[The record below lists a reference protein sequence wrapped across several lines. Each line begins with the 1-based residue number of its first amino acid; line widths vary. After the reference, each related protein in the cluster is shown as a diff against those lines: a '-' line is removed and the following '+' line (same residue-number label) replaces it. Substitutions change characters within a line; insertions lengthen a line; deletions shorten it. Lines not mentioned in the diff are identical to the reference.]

1 MFLFLNVMEIFK
13 ENKRLKCKELNQFQ
27 HQEL

>member
-1 MFLFLNVMEIFK
+1 MFLFLNVMELFK

-27 HQEL
+27 DQEL